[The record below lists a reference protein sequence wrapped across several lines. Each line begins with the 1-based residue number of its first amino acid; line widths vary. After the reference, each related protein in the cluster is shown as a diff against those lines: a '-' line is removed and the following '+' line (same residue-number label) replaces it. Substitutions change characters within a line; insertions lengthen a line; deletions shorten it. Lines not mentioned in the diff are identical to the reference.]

1 MIDWKRA
8 DELCGEVVAD
18 DFGKIIALLLEKLDD
33 VLNLFCDG
41 LGFEKLDKKLHFSK
55 GSALNIGLCE
65 FVALYQLGQIFL
77 PQSYQVQIDII

>member
-8 DELCGEVVAD
+8 DELCGEVVVD

-41 LGFEKLDKKLHFSK
+41 LGLSLIH
-55 GSALNIGLCE
+55 I
-65 FVALYQLGQIFL
+65 
-77 PQSYQVQIDII
+77 